1 MINDL
6 KIIKRV
12 RKLVLSRIQPHTCP
26 PAGTRI
32 SIPTPDGANDSRHLT
47 KEPAMSTAAR
57 PAAASS
63 PPTPAL
69 RETDNYVTVDGLR
82 TRYIEEGAGHPVL
95 LLHGASLGSS
105 ADVFIR
111 NLAPL
116 ARAGFRAIA
125 FDQPGF
131 GLTDAPAD
139 HSPAY
144 RRDFI
149 AKFMDALNLTRAA
162 LVGHSQA
169 GNPAVQLALK
179 EPARYSHVIVL
190 GTGSLLPPLDGA
202 GGDARDNE
210 AAAQQ
215 RLERRMAAEEP
226 TIDDTRKLLEANLF
240 HHELIT
246 DDELALRHSRS
257 IGANFAAF
265 VARNQL
271 AEGTPAKEPKTP
283 MWQRLADVQQPLLLI
298 FGREDRAKAAD
309 RAALL
314 KQKFPALDIHVVP
327 NCKHLVP
334 WDAADEFLR
343 LSIPVLKK

>member
-1 MINDL
+1 MSSDAI
-6 KIIKRV
+6 
-12 RKLVLSRIQPHTCP
+12 
-26 PAGTRI
+26 TR
-32 SIPTPDGANDSRHLT
+32 T
-47 KEPAMSTAAR
+47 R
-57 PAAASS
+57 PQ
-63 PPTPAL
+63 
-69 RETDNYVTVDGLR
+69 DKFVTVESLR
-82 TRYIEEGAGHPVL
+82 TRYIEEGEGPAVL

-111 NLAPL
+111 NLGPL

-131 GLTDAPAD
+131 GLTAAPAD

-149 AKFMDALNLTRAA
+149 AKFMDALNLKRAA

-202 GGDARDNE
+202 GDNE
-210 AAAQQ
+210 GAAQQ

-226 TIDDTRKLLEANLF
+226 TIEDTRKLLEANLF

-246 DDELALRHSRS
+246 PDELALRHARS
-257 IGANFAAF
+257 IGQNFQSF
-265 VARNQL
+265 VARNEL
-271 AEGTPAKEPKTP
+271 AETAPAKEPKTP
-283 MWQRLADVQQPLLLI
+283 MWQRLTELQQPLLLI
-298 FGREDRAKAAD
+298 FGREDRAKAAE
-309 RAALL
+309 RAHLL
-314 KQKFPALDIHVVP
+314 KEKFPQLDVHVVP
-327 NCKHLVP
+327 GCKHLVP

-343 LSIPVLKK
+343 LAVPVLRK